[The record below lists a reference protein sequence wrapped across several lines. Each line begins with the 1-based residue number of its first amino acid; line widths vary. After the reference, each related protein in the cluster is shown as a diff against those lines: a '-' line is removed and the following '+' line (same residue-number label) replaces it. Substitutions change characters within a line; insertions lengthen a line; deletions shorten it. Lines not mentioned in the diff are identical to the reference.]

1 MTSTATY
8 DIEDPTVS
16 APRGVRD
23 ALREHR
29 VFFAATTAVMLHIA
43 DDNFFQPV
51 RGTSASEHLLSGLVP
66 LALLAL
72 GAVAFPRVRAG
83 AQALIALAVGLT
95 GLVVGVIEAGYY
107 TVTVGPSGD
116 DFTGFL
122 AAVAGPVLFGLA
134 AVTLWRSRRAGPTR
148 TRQYLRRGSYGVVA
162 FMLVGEVIAPFALGY
177 LSTHVLYA
185 EVPEP
190 DLGAAHE
197 DVSFTTSDGLRLEG
211 WYVPS
216 RNGAAVIAFNRTK
229 AQPHARMLIR
239 NGYGVLLVDRRGEGA
254 SEGEPN
260 LYGWGG
266 ARDIHA
272 AVEFLEDRPD
282 VDRGRI
288 GGLGLSVGGELML
301 QAAAE
306 NPDLAAVV
314 SEGAGTRTLSE
325 VLEDYDTAD
334 TIRGFHAFVANH
346 AGVMLFSSEPSPPS
360 LLDLAPRIGP
370 RPVLLIWAPNG
381 GNAET
386 LNPTYRDLIGPSASI
401 WSIPDAQHV
410 GGLREHPEEY
420 ERRVI
425 EFFDR
430 ALLGDVAGE

>member
-1 MTSTATY
+1 MTTTAY
-8 DIEDPTVS
+8 GIEDQTTR
-16 APRGVRD
+16 APRGLRD
-23 ALREHR
+23 VLREHR
-29 VFFAATTAVMLHIA
+29 VFFAATAAVMLHIA

-83 AQALIALAVGLT
+83 AQAVIALAIGLT
-95 GLVVGVIEAGYY
+95 GLVVGAIEAGYY
-107 TVTVGPSGD
+107 TMTVGPSGD
-116 DFTGFL
+116 DFTGIL
-122 AAVAGPVLFGLA
+122 TAAAGLVLFGLA
-134 AVTLWRSRRAGPTR
+134 TVTLWRSRRAGPTR
-148 TRQYLRRGSYGVVA
+148 IRQYLRRGLCGVAAYV
-162 FMLVGEVIAPFALGY
+162 LISEVIAPFALGY

-190 DLGAAHE
+190 HLGAAHQ

-260 LYGWGG
+260 MYGWGG

-272 AVEFLEDRPD
+272 AVEFLQDRPD
-282 VDRGRI
+282 VDPERI

-314 SEGAGTRTLSE
+314 SEGAGTRILSE
-325 VLEDYDTAD
+325 VLEDYNARD

-346 AGVMLFSSEPSPPS
+346 AGVMLFSSEPAPPS

-410 GGLREHPEEY
+410 DGIKEHPEEY

-430 ALLGDVAGE
+430 ALLGDLAGE